1 MIGKGEFT
9 QALSSFI
16 VKTDYGMLPRPSIE
30 FAKKNILD
38 CIGVS
43 LAGTKTRI
51 NEIVRDFVIENGG
64 SQVSGII
71 GGHMKS
77 SPCMAAFANGTIAH
91 ALDYDDTNRSMSA
104 HPSVSILPA
113 VLAIGEQR
121 KVSGEKIIEAYII
134 GYEIEAKLGLCMNP
148 EHYELGWHSTAT
160 LGTFGALAAA
170 CKLLGLDEG
179 QVLMAFGIASSLMG
193 GLRRNFGTMTKPL
206 HAGNAAKNGIIAASL
221 AQKGFTSN
229 DQIFEGSKGLFDIF
243 SNKTDADLANVIAAL
258 GNPFDIIHPGTNIKL
273 YPCCAFGHAAI
284 DAMFNLIKRH
294 HLSDENI
301 DKVECGVH
309 YRTREVMC
317 YTQPKTSLEGKFS
330 LEYCLAIAIIDNK
343 IGLGQFENKK
353 MNDDRVKE
361 TLKRIRIFVHPEL
374 KTLESFKN
382 RFAEVTVHT
391 KKGEIFTERVH
402 TPMGTPQN
410 PLSDSELRQKFKDC
424 TRSIL
429 GENEI
434 HRVVQLIDHLENLK
448 QINELI
454 NIIVFET
461 H

>member
-1 MIGKGEFT
+1 MDRKGEFT
-9 QALSSFI
+9 RALSSFI
-16 VKTDYGMLPRPSIE
+16 VKSGYGMLPKPSIE

-43 LAGTKTRI
+43 LAGTKTKI
-51 NEIVRDFVIENGG
+51 NDILREFAIENGG

-91 ALDYDDTNRSMSA
+91 ALDYDDTNRSMVA

-121 KVSGEKIIEAYII
+121 DLSGEKIIEAYII
-134 GYEIEAKLGLCMNP
+134 GYEIEAKLGLCLNP

-160 LGTFGALAAA
+160 LGTFGALAAV
-170 CKLLGLDEG
+170 CKMLSLDE
-179 QVLMAFGIASSLMG
+179 QQIVMAFGIASSLMG
-193 GLRRNFGTMTKPL
+193 GLRKNFGTMTKPL
-206 HAGNAAKNGIIAASL
+206 HAGNAAKNGIVAASL

-229 DQIFEGSKGLFDIF
+229 DQAFEGSKGMLDVF
-243 SNKTDADLANVIAAL
+243 SNKTDVDLGSVIAAL
-258 GNPFDIIHPGTNIKL
+258 GNPFDIIHPGTNIKP

-284 DAMFNLIKRH
+284 DAMFNLIRRH
-294 HLSDENI
+294 HLSEENI

-309 YRTREVMC
+309 YRTREVMR
-317 YTQPKTSLEGKFS
+317 YTDPRVSLEGKFS

-343 IGLGQFENKK
+343 IGLGQFENEK
-353 MNDDRVKE
+353 MNNDRVKE
-361 TLKRIRIFVHPEL
+361 ILKRIRVFVHPEL

-382 RFAEVTVHT
+382 RFAEVTVQT
-391 KKGEIFTERVH
+391 KKGETYTEKVD
-402 TPMGTPQN
+402 TPLGSPQN
-410 PLSDSELRQKFKDC
+410 PLSDSELHQKFEDC
-424 TRSIL
+424 TKSIL
-429 GENEI
+429 AENEI
-434 HRVVQLIDHLENLK
+434 HRVVQFIDHLEDLEH
-448 QINELI
+448 INELM

-461 H
+461 Y